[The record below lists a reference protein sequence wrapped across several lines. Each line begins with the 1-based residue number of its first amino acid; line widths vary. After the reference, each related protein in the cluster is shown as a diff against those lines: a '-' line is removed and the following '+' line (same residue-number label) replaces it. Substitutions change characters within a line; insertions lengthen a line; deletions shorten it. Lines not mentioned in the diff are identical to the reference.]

1 VDRIENR
8 KGEVVI
14 SGIAEVMAP
23 TEKIRRER
31 VTLPEVELLEP
42 DQHQPADSRT
52 QPNQART
59 PGRYT
64 FTCGNHR

>member
-1 VDRIENR
+1 ITVTVRVAKKFSEKSRVELDCQATNQ

-14 SGIAEVMAP
+14 SGIAEVIAP

-42 DQHQPADSRT
+42 DQR
-52 QPNQART
+52 
-59 PGRYT
+59 
-64 FTCGNHR
+64 